1 MQKLAEKYLRKEALP
16 TIFCPGCGDGQILY
30 ATIKAIDELGIR
42 KDLACVSGIGCSGWI
57 PVYLNVDVMH
67 AIHGRAIAVAEG
79 LKLSADDK
87 KVIVFT
93 GDGDCIGIGG
103 NHFIHAARRNI
114 DITVIM
120 VNNYIYG
127 MTGGQKA
134 PTTPLKAY
142 TKTSPY
148 GNDERPFDSI
158 NLAIAAGATYVARW
172 TTFHSQ
178 QLETS
183 IKKAINHKGFSFI
196 EVLSQCPTQAG
207 RNIFNER
214 DPWKIMQWFK
224 NKTVKIGKNKD
235 DEKNAEKILIG
246 EFINKEEKEFCQLLS
261 EIRRGIDENKN

>member
-1 MQKLAEKYLRKEALP
+1 MQKLAEKYLRKESLP
-16 TIFCPGCGDGQILY
+16 TIFCPGCGDGQILF
-30 ATIKAIDELGIR
+30 ATIRAIDDLGIR

-67 AIHGRAIAVAEG
+67 AIHGRAIAAAEG
-79 LKLSADDK
+79 LKLSSDDK

-114 DITVIM
+114 DLTVIM
-120 VNNYIYG
+120 VNNNIYG

-148 GNDERPFDSI
+148 GNEERPFDSI
-158 NLAIAAGATYVARW
+158 ELAVAAGATYVARW
-172 TTFHSQ
+172 TTFHIQ
-178 QLETS
+178 QLELS
-183 IKKAINHKGFSFI
+183 IKNAINHNGFSFI
-196 EVLSQCPTQAG
+196 EVLSQCPVQAG

-214 DPWKIMQWFK
+214 DPWKIMKLFK
-224 NKTVKIGKNKD
+224 DKTVGIGKDKD
-235 DEKNAEKILIG
+235 NRNNEDKISIG
-246 EFINKEEKEFCQLLS
+246 EFVNRNEKEFGQLLS
-261 EIRRGIDENKN
+261 ETRRSINENKN